1 MKEISHLL
9 RKAYLDLL
17 QPLTVEGVIIPIG
30 DTLLNVNQSPVTYR
44 SGIAYVLVTDQ
55 TETET
60 SNNDCGFRQNASIVF
75 DCIVKYPNGSGSKLA
90 VELISG
96 AIQEKVVSLG
106 GQFIQIGLTGFQI
119 LNTQKAFA
127 QSFTELGET
136 LTVFRKR
143 ITFTQQVWQSS
154 ISSNITSPQNT
165 LNLTLNSVL

>member
-60 SNNDCGFRQNASIVF
+60 SNNDCGFS
-75 DCIVKYPNGSGSKLA
+75 SKR
-90 VELISG
+90 
-96 AIQEKVVSLG
+96 
-106 GQFIQIGLTGFQI
+106 FYRF
-119 LNTQKAFA
+119 
-127 QSFTELGET
+127 
-136 LTVFRKR
+136 
-143 ITFTQQVWQSS
+143 
-154 ISSNITSPQNT
+154 
-165 LNLTLNSVL
+165 